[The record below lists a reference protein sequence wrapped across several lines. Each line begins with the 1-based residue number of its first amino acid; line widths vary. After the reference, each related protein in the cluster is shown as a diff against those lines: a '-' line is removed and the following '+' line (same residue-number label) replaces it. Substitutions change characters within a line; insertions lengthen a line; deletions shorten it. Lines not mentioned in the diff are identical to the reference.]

1 MRVGVRHRE
10 RLTSKPVCTWMPLAR
25 EIILVRQCDDGLGL
39 LHVMHQESSNRDLPL
54 ELPRVT
60 DQLLPTMVGIILSL
74 SLSISH
80 SLSLFHCSLALSV
93 ALSRSVWN
101 ERRNCVRTL
110 DYIGL

>member
-1 MRVGVRHRE
+1 M
-10 RLTSKPVCTWMPLAR
+10 
-25 EIILVRQCDDGLGL
+25 ILVRQCDDGLGL

-60 DQLLPTMVGIILSL
+60 DQLLPTMAGIILSL
-74 SLSISH
+74 SLSISL
-80 SLSLFHCSLALSV
+80 SLSLFHRSLALSV

-101 ERRNCVRTL
+101 ERRHCVRTL